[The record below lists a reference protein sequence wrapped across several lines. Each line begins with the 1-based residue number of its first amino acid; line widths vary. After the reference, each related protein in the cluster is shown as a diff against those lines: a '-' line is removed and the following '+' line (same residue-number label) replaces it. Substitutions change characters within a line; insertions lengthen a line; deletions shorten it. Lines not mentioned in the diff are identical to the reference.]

1 MHQKSAPAILTS
13 QLDGLSFQ
21 SSIQPKKSLEH
32 IIKSP
37 LQKEKGGIVILN
49 THVKVLDRLLVAGIH
64 LRTQQSI
71 DKRYPPQKGTRN
83 IIN

>member
-13 QLDGLSFQ
+13 QFDGISSHF
-21 SSIQPKKSLEH
+21 SIQAKNSFEH

-37 LQKEKGGIVILN
+37 LQKANGGIVILN
-49 THVKVLDRLLVAGIH
+49 THVKILERLLVPGIN
-64 LRTQQSI
+64 LRTQQST
-71 DKRYPPQKGTRN
+71 DKIYPPQKGTRN